1 MSHVYTNINKPMTKE
16 LFLVILTNYLEGNAT
31 KEEKD
36 FLYAYYNF
44 FMADVDVIAL
54 LDEKQKDRL
63 KSSMKLN
70 IDHYIDSEIKP
81 VKKINIWPRIAA
93 AASIILV
100 LSFGGYL
107 LLHKPKPQ
115 QIVHIQHNQNDIAPI
130 GYKATLTLSGGR
142 QIVLDAKHN
151 GQLAQQKNMVI
162 SQATN
167 GIVTYSPNQQNN
179 STDNSLVYNT
189 MTTGG
194 GQYSLQLSDGTKVWL
209 NSASS
214 ITYPVAFTGKDRKV
228 EVTGEVYFEV
238 AHNKAKPFSVTT
250 HGQTIEVLGT
260 HFNINAYDDEAQMQ
274 TTLLEGSIKISKA
287 DHFTTLTP
295 GQQAQI
301 RFDSDNIKISSVA
314 DVEQAIAW
322 KNGLFSYD
330 QTDLREVMRQLA
342 RAYEVKIEYE
352 GKIPPRTFT
361 GKIHR
366 NISASEVLDIL
377 KFMRINFRLENKK
390 IIVTP

>member
-1 MSHVYTNINKPMTKE
+1 MTKE

-31 KEEKD
+31 KEEED
-36 FLYAYYNF
+36 FLHAYYNF
-44 FMADVDVIAL
+44 FMADIDVIAL

-70 IDHYIDSEIKP
+70 IDDYIDSEIKP
-81 VKKINIWPRIAA
+81 VKRMNIWLRIAA
-93 AASIILV
+93 AASIV
-100 LSFGGYL
+100 LAVSFGGYL
-107 LLHKPKPQ
+107 LLQKPKPQ
-115 QIVHIQHNQNDIAPI
+115 EIAHIQHNDIAPI
-130 GYKATLTLSGGR
+130 GKKATLTLSGGR
-142 QIVLDAKHN
+142 QIVLNSKHN
-151 GQLAQQKNMVI
+151 GQLALQKNTVI
-162 SQATN
+162 NQAAN
-167 GIVTYSPNQQNN
+167 GMITYSVSQQNN
-179 STDNSLVYNT
+179 PHDNSLVYNT
-189 MTTGG
+189 MSTDG
-194 GQYSLQLSDGTKVWL
+194 GQYALQLSDGTKVWL

-250 HGQTIEVLGT
+250 HGQTVEVLGT

-287 DHFTTLTP
+287 GQSTMLTP

-301 RFDSDNIKISSVA
+301 RFDSDNIKINSGA
-314 DVEQAIAW
+314 DVEQTIAW

-342 RAYEVKIEYE
+342 RAYEVKIAYE

-377 KFMRINFRLENKK
+377 KFTRINFRLEDKK